1 MHLEQ
6 LVINDVRNISRV
18 RLDCS
23 YSTNIITG
31 KIAAGKTA
39 ILESIYLLSRATSFR
54 TPRLKDVIQHGKEG
68 FSVST
73 RLQINGTENQAGIE
87 KNRSG
92 TQIKYNGS
100 RVRKRS
106 EQARNIPVIAYTAE
120 TSKLLYDIPRERRH
134 WLDWSMFHV
143 EPDYMDIWRTYHHAL
158 RQRNSLLRANII
170 KGEQYQPWENVMAQ
184 TACWLNLARNK
195 YLARINDEVDKN
207 TRQLLGES
215 TIRMSGTQGE
225 TEELRVQL
233 EQQRISDRRA
243 GHTREGPH
251 RHDVCF
257 QLNGYPAGK
266 TLSRGEG
273 KQFLLFLLIAQAREF
288 VHTRNQYPIVL
299 IDDLPAELDQAACS
313 RVFNLLVQ
321 QHGQIFITAIDEDQL
336 PPEAGSFR
344 RFHVEHGELA
354 KLVE

>member
-1 MHLEQ
+1 MQLEQ
-6 LVINDVRNISRV
+6 LVINGVRNITCV
-18 RLDCS
+18 QLDCG

-54 TPRLKDVIQHGKEG
+54 TPRLNDVVQHGKQG

-92 TQIKYNGS
+92 TQIRFNGS
-100 RVRKRS
+100 RVRRRS
-106 EQARNIPVIAYTAE
+106 EQALNIPVIAYTAE

-143 EPDYMDIWRTYHHAL
+143 EPDYMDVWRTYHHAL
-158 RQRNSLLRANII
+158 RQRNTLLRANIVN
-170 KGEQYQPWENVMAQ
+170 EDQYQPWEKVMAE
-184 TACWLNLARNK
+184 TAFWLNLARNE
-195 YLARINDEVDKN
+195 YLAKINDEVNKN

-215 TIRMSGTQGE
+215 TIRMSGIHGE
-225 TEELRVQL
+225 KGVLRKQL
-233 EQQRISDRRA
+233 EQQRTNDRRA

-273 KQFLLFLLIAQAREF
+273 KQFLLFLLIAQARVL
-288 VHTRNQYPIVL
+288 VHTRKQYPIVL
-299 IDDLPAELDQAACS
+299 IDDLPAELDRGTCS
-313 RVFNLLVQ
+313 RVFNLLARQ
-321 QHGQIFITAIDEDQL
+321 PGQIFVTAIDEDQL
-336 PPEAGSFR
+336 TPETGTTK
-344 RFHVEHGELA
+344 RFHVEHGKLA
-354 KLVE
+354 KLVK